1 MSQMIRL
8 FAALA
13 LPPDISAVLQSRQT
27 GLEGAKWRPLAA
39 FHVTLRFYGEMPE
52 DVARD
57 LDAALL
63 EVEKLPFEI
72 RLQGAGAFSE
82 GEGVHAVWA
91 GVADNPALNRLAK
104 ACEIAARH
112 VGLKADPRRYRP
124 HVTLAYLRRAAPASV
139 AAWVETHSRLQSPPI
154 AISSFGLY
162 SSRQTREG
170 SRYHLEA
177 EYPLA

>member
-1 MSQMIRL
+1 MIRL

-13 LPPDISAVLQSRQT
+13 LPPDIGTVLQSRQT
-27 GLEGAKWRPLAA
+27 GLDGAKWRPIEA

-57 LDAALL
+57 LDAVLV
-63 EVEKLPFEI
+63 EVAKPSFEI
-72 RLQGAGAFSE
+72 RLEGAGAFSE

-104 ACEIAARH
+104 ACEMAGRH

-139 AAWVETHSRLQSPPI
+139 AAWVETHSRLQSPSI

-162 SSRQTREG
+162 SSRQTHEG